1 LRNAECRGDFAA
13 VMAAIRMSD
22 GTPQLILF
30 LSPADGNIEENRAWR
45 QR

>member
-1 LRNAECRGDFAA
+1 
-13 VMAAIRMSD
+13 MSD